1 MSEEKLIQLVNFNS
15 SMKRLEKANRE
26 MEKARLNKMTRANKE
41 RDKLYIAVFFLV
53 ITVYLLSMIL
63 VKLAIRWKI

>member
-1 MSEEKLIQLVNFNS
+1 MNEEKLMQLVNFNS

-26 MEKARLNKMTRANKE
+26 MERARLNKMARANKE